1 MNAPKTAL
9 ERLLTS
15 AAAAPARATRPLSHG
30 FEGRVLAALR
40 NGDTES
46 ELAAILPLFRRGLAF
61 ACGLTALVT
70 TVCWL
75 SLNRPAPNL
84 AVEEFALSAD
94 AMNLALAR

>member
-1 MNAPKTAL
+1 MNAPQTAL
-9 ERLLTS
+9 ERLLKS
-15 AAAAPARATRPLSHG
+15 AAAAPAPATRPLPLG

-40 NGDTES
+40 TGETDS
-46 ELAAILPLFRRGLAF
+46 ELTAIIALFRRGLAF

-70 TVCWL
+70 AICWL
-75 SLNRPAPNL
+75 SLNQPAQNL

>member
-15 AAAAPARATRPLSHG
+15 AAAAPARATRPLPHG
-30 FEGRVLAALR
+30 FEGRVLAALH

-46 ELAAILPLFRRGLAF
+46 ELAAILALFRRGLAF
-61 ACGLTALVT
+61 ACGITALVT
-70 TVCWL
+70 AICWFNL
-75 SLNRPAPNL
+75 KQPAQNL